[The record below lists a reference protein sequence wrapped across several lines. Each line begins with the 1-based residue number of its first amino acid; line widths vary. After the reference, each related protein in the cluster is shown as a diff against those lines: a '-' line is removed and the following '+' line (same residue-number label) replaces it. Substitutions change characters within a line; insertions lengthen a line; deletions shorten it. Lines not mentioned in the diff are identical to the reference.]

1 MQEPDMSHKAQL
13 VHEELVRFYGLP
25 EPKGR
30 QDPLSE
36 LVQTILSQNTSD
48 RNTAR
53 SFAELKRRFPTWEGV
68 LEASVE
74 EVIEAIQVGG
84 LARIKAP
91 RIQAILRQLYQEQ
104 GSLQLEFL
112 REMPASSV
120 ENYLTGL
127 HGVGPKTAA
136 CVLLFS
142 LDMPALPVDTHVH
155 RVSLRLGLV
164 PPRSTAEKT
173 QELLEAILPE
183 QTYYPFH
190 LNMIHHGRTLC
201 AAAKPK
207 CTECPLE
214 ALCDYTHLHA
224 PHTQV

>member
-1 MQEPDMSHKAQL
+1 MQESDMFHKAQL
-13 VHEELVRFYGLP
+13 VHSELVRFYGLP
-25 EPKGR
+25 ELKAR

-53 SFAELKRRFPTWEGV
+53 SFAALKSRFPTWEGV
-68 LEASVE
+68 LEANVE
-74 EVIEAIQVGG
+74 EVIAAIQVGG

-91 RIQAILRQLYQEQ
+91 RIQAILCQLHQEQ

-112 REMPASSV
+112 REMSASAAKS
-120 ENYLTGL
+120 YLTKL

-155 RVSLRLGLV
+155 RVSLRLGLI
-164 PPRSTAEKT
+164 PPRSSAEKT
-173 QELLEAILPE
+173 QELLEAILPK
-183 QTYYPFH
+183 QDYYTFH
-190 LNMIHHGRTLC
+190 LNMIHHGRVLC
-201 AAAKPK
+201 SATRPK

-214 ALCDYTHLHA
+214 ALCDYAHLHA
-224 PHTQV
+224 LMTRV

>member
-1 MQEPDMSHKAQL
+1 MQESDMFHKAQL
-13 VHEELVRFYGLP
+13 VHSELVRFYGLP
-25 EPKGR
+25 ELKAR

-53 SFAELKRRFPTWEGV
+53 SFAALKSRFPTWEGV
-68 LEASVE
+68 LEANVE
-74 EVIEAIQVGG
+74 EVIAAIQVGG

-91 RIQAILRQLYQEQ
+91 RIQAILCQLHQEQ

-112 REMPASSV
+112 REMSASAAKS
-120 ENYLTGL
+120 YLTKL

-155 RVSLRLGLV
+155 RVSLRLGLI
-164 PPRSTAEKT
+164 PPGSSAEKT
-173 QELLEAILPE
+173 QELLEAVLPK
-183 QTYYPFH
+183 QDYYTFH
-190 LNMIHHGRTLC
+190 LNMIHHGRVLC
-201 AAAKPK
+201 LATRPK

-214 ALCDYTHLHA
+214 ALCDYAHLHA
-224 PHTQV
+224 LMTRV